1 MSFKENLLKKIN
13 IDHTVQKVLN
23 SIGPV
28 GGELRIDKQCMRSL
42 LETAAYEFRHVRDLD
57 LYIQSHGPGKGRI
70 LVLDNDLAIYDT
82 SIEDVA
88 MRKSP
93 TVKEMIS
100 IKNAIRILNDKDV
113 VISKKEQSLKTVQ
126 SLCIAGLDLGF
137 KPADIQALAAEG
149 IASLENGY
157 PEGVMESMDLFA
169 ELLGYSPPPK
179 SLRISHCRII
189 GGLHRSETGE
199 AKFGPMVVY
208 SRVRNSLVLLERQL
222 NPRDPKDLTYM
233 KETVALAPD
242 ASGKDS
248 RVFEYLAATVLKSG
262 PASPSE

>member
-1 MSFKENLLKKIN
+1 MSFKENLLKKIA
-13 IDHTVQKVLN
+13 IDRTAQKVLN

-28 GGELRIDKQCMRSL
+28 GGQLRIDKQRMRSL
-42 LETAAYEFRHVRDLD
+42 LETAAFEFRHVRDLD
-57 LYIQSHGPGKGRI
+57 LYIQTDGHGKGRI
-70 LVLDNDLAIYDT
+70 LVLDNDLTIYDT

-100 IKNAIRILNDKDV
+100 IKNAIRILNDRDV
-113 VISKKEQSLKTVQ
+113 VVSKKEQSLKTVQ

-137 KPADIQALAAEG
+137 EPVDIQALAAEG

-179 SLRISHCRII
+179 SLRISHCRIR
-189 GGLHRSETGE
+189 GVLQRLETGKT
-199 AKFGPMVVY
+199 KFGPMVVY
-208 SRVRNSLVLLERQL
+208 SRVRNRLTLVERQL
-222 NPRDPKDLTYM
+222 NPRDSKDLAYM
-233 KETVALAPD
+233 KETVAQAAD
-242 ASGKDS
+242 VSGKDS
-248 RVFEYLAATVLKSG
+248 RVFKYLAATVLKSG
-262 PASPSE
+262 RVSLPG

>member
-1 MSFKENLLKKIN
+1 MSFKENLLQKIN

-28 GGELRIDKQCMRSL
+28 GGELRIDKQGMRSL
-42 LETAAYEFRHVRDLD
+42 LETAVYEFRHVRDLD

-113 VISKKEQSLKTVQ
+113 VISKKEKSLKTVHQ
-126 SLCIAGLDLGF
+126 LCLIGLDLEF
-137 KPADIQALAAEG
+137 NQTDIQSLAAEG
-149 IASLENGY
+149 IDSLVNNDY
-157 PEGVMESMDLFA
+157 EGVIECLDLFS
-169 ELLGYSPPPK
+169 ELLGYGPPPK
-179 SLRISHCRII
+179 KLRISNCRIR
-189 GGLHRSETGE
+189 GVLHRSGTGDL
-199 AKFGPMVVY
+199 KFGPMVVY
-208 SRVRNSLVLLERQL
+208 HRVQNRLTLIERRLRPQDPEDLAYLEESLTPVLDSSR
-222 NPRDPKDLTYM
+222 KD
-233 KETVALAPD
+233 AA
-242 ASGKDS
+242 
-248 RVFEYLAATVLKSG
+248 VFKYLAATVLKSG
-262 PASPSE
+262 PVSIPE